1 VSPALSPGLRT
12 VYVSIREVWWKPMKR
27 KNAGGQFLEYC
38 IATQDTTTV

>member
-1 VSPALSPGLRT
+1 VETDEAQERRRAVPL
-12 VYVSIREVWWKPMKR
+12 KR